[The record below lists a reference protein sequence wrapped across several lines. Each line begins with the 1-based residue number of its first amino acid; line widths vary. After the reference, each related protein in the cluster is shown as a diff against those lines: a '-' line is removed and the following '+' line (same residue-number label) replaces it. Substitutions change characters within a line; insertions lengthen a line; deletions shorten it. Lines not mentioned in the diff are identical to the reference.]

1 MRRGEQRSY
10 FCVIIILNMFNRK
23 LWWFTLQDE
32 KEMIR
37 NLSSAMDGPEP
48 LVEADE
54 YLQPKV
60 KATPGTATS
69 NSTMTAGLDTQSGS
83 TKPAASTSWVNNT
96 NGQEGVVVDGTRPE
110 NWDSDLMR
118 YDSSTGPDGTELRHY
133 YNNGV
138 CASDSSSS
146 RYCSDPMRVR
156 ADVPESKF
164 DSLAKVKE
172 AQVGNL
178 KLNLPL
184 DEDDYLMPS
193 PQHNQNASTYMD
205 LIGEGGEG
213 QEAKDARYGGFVA
226 SKRCVDNPEYLMSDP
241 EVPTQT
247 IGIPIPGTEPV
258 PLEPGEGSAAEA
270 TPQPGPSQYAPQ
282 RSVEEESMSDHE
294 YYNDLQRELQPLRRN
309 ETTV

>member
-1 MRRGEQRSY
+1 
-10 FCVIIILNMFNRK
+10 
-23 LWWFTLQDE
+23 
-32 KEMIR
+32 MIR

-54 YLQPKV
+54 YLQPKLKQV
-60 KATPGTATS
+60 PGATPCNSGVGGTGIESQNTGLKACTS
-69 NSTMTAGLDTQSGS
+69 ASWPTTPCQLEGAGS
-83 TKPAASTSWVNNT
+83 
-96 NGQEGVVVDGTRPE
+96 DGMNRPE
-110 NWDSDLMR
+110 NWDQDLLR
-118 YDSSTGPDGTELRHY
+118 YSQQTNPDGPEMRHY

-146 RYCSDPMRVR
+146 RYCSDPMKTR
-156 ADVPESKF
+156 AEGIEGNFDTMSKI
-164 DSLAKVKE
+164 KE

-193 PQHNQNASTYMD
+193 PQQNQNASAYMD
-205 LIGEGGEG
+205 LIGEGAEG
-213 QEAKDARYGGFVA
+213 QDLEKLRYGSFVG
-226 SKRCVDNPEYLMSDP
+226 SKRCVDNPEYLMSDQS
-241 EVPTQT
+241 VPPQT
-247 IGIPIPGTEPV
+247 LGIPTDPV
-258 PLEPGEGSAAEA
+258 PLESLCVSEGSGSES
-270 TPQPGPSQYAPQ
+270 TPQPGTSKYLPQ